1 MSPATEQQGA
11 TGTTPSPRGA
21 SGSNGATSGG
31 LPSASLVEA
40 VGIIATGV
48 IPALVRGLFSPRR
61 GAMRLLTALDAD
73 RRAVAALSKVRGK
86 HDGQGVRLLGGRLV
100 VLWGAGAIREVLD
113 HSADVYA
120 SDAGAKA
127 KGMAHFQP
135 EALTL
140 SRGEEWRDRRTFNEA
155 VLAASERVHPFARRF
170 VAVVEDEVERLPL
183 DATLRWRDWE
193 GLFDRITLRVIFGD
207 GARDEQALTGLLE
220 KLMGESNR
228 LVGLKPSGDYY
239 EFYGALERHL
249 IDPAPESLIA
259 RIADA
264 PHHDTTRVVHQIP
277 HWMFAMRDTLG
288 ANVYRALAAI
298 VADPEVERR
307 VRDELAGADL
317 SDPGAVDGLR
327 YLEGC
332 LHEAMR
338 LWPTTPLLAR
348 ETTRETVL
356 SGEQI
361 DEGTQVMMLNVFNHR
376 DGEHVENADRLDP
389 ERWRADAK
397 DYRFNHLSNGTQDCP
412 GGPLVLLLGKAVVAR
427 ILDRYRLTLE
437 RPETL
442 KPGQPLPYMLNFFET
457 CFAVRS
463 GKPS

>member
-1 MSPATEQQGA
+1 MTPPADQQVSTA
-11 TGTTPSPRGA
+11 APPNAPAA
-21 SGSNGATSGG
+21 SKSNGAGPTG
-31 LPSASLVEA
+31 LGSASLPEA
-40 VGIIATGV
+40 LGIVATGV

-61 GAMRLLTALDAD
+61 GAMRLLTSLDAD
-73 RRAVAALSKVRGK
+73 RRTVSLLTRIRGK
-86 HDGQGVRLLGGRLV
+86 YNGQGVRLLRGRLI
-100 VLWGAGAIREVLD
+100 VLWGAAAIREVLD

-135 EALTL
+135 DAVTL
-140 SRGEEWRDRRTFNEA
+140 SRGEEWRDRRKFNEA
-155 VLAASERVHPFARRF
+155 VLATSERVHPFGRRF
-170 VAVVEDEVERLPL
+170 LGVVDDEVERLGL
-183 DATLRWRDWE
+183 SGTLRWRDWE

-207 GARDEQALTGLLE
+207 RARDEQELTGLLE

-228 LVGLKPSGDYY
+228 LVALKPTDDYY

-259 RIADA
+259 RFADA
-264 PHHDTTRVVHQIP
+264 PRDDMTRVVHQIP

-288 ANVYRALAAI
+288 ANMYRALAAI

-307 VRDELAGADL
+307 VRQELEGADL
-317 SDPGAVDGLR
+317 ADPDAVDGLR

-348 ETTRETVL
+348 ETTRQTVL

-361 DEGTQVMMLNVFNHR
+361 DEGTQVIMLNVFNHR
-376 DGEHVENADRLDP
+376 DGDHVENADRLDP
-389 ERWRADAK
+389 ERWQEEGK

-412 GGPLVLLLGKAVVAR
+412 GGPLVLLLGKAVVVQMLAR
-427 ILDRYRLTLE
+427 YQLSLDQ
-437 RPETL
+437 PDTL
-442 KPGQPLPYMLNFFET
+442 KPGEPLPYMLNFFET
-457 CFAVRS
+457 CFTARPRERS
-463 GKPS
+463 